1 MSLISKRQKDDGP
14 DAVASHPD
22 FQLSW
27 CQELLQDPDKT
38 WTVQVPRPHLGG
50 TVTNHMFEKTLGG
63 PEGIRA
69 HLSWTRPSREPD
81 AVTGVEE
88 CWLLSCGEEVDGRRG
103 RAHGGFN
110 ATVLDQI
117 SGSVSHHSRPLPE
130 PPATATL
137 TIDYKNPVLTPCVI
151 LLRAWIIEKSG
162 RKVWVRATLESGY
175 GVVCCASKGL
185 FVFPKSQPEEKL

>member
-1 MSLISKRQKDDGP
+1 MSLISKKQMIDGP
-14 DAVASHPD
+14 EAVALHPD
-22 FQLSW
+22 FQLPW
-27 CQELLQDPDKT
+27 CQELLRDPEKT

-69 HLSWTRPSREPD
+69 HLSWIRPAREPD
-81 AVTGVEE
+81 AITGVEE

-110 ATVLDQI
+110 AMVLDQI
-117 SGSVSHHSRPLPE
+117 SGSVSHHTRPLPE

-137 TIDYKNPVLTPCVI
+137 TIDYKAPVQTPCTI

-162 RKVWVRATLESGY
+162 RKVWVRATLENGQ

-185 FVFPKSQPEEKL
+185 FVFPRSQPVEKL